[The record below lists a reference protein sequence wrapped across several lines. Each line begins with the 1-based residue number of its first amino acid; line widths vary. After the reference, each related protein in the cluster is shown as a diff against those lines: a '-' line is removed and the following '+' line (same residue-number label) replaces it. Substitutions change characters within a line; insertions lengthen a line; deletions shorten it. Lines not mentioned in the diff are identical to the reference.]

1 MIPKDLCPMM
11 REDIMA
17 MMTGTTTHTLVMI
30 PDIITILLQDI
41 VIEEVQL
48 TPRPLIQIMTM
59 SQKDMVTN
67 QKEEMLTKLKE
78 VDIKID
84 HSEMISE
91 DRLLIT

>member
-1 MIPKDLCPMM
+1 MM

-67 QKEEMLTKLKE
+67 QKEGMLTKLKE
-78 VDIKID
+78 VDIKIA
-84 HSEMISE
+84 HSVMISE